1 MKLLQTSCAAVTAA
15 FGLVLLA
22 ALRGQVRR
30 HWSFFA
36 LSLVTLGAPIYA
48 AAQAVPKE
56 LALSYAGC
64 TFVHFGTDGIE
75 SLQVTHAMVQAC
87 PSGRAQGWTLFGAR
101 SVLRMGTG
109 SSQFNFVNIGWMQ
122 DGRFVGA
129 HLTLL
134 EIGAIVNITA
144 MSRARV
150 AERRD
155 SNYSLQALSDLIR
168 SEAQISG
175 AAGQEVAVKTMLDAA
190 RTWDANPSGYVQ
202 QYLQPAQDDRVTT
215 GRSARGG

>member
-1 MKLLQTSCAAVTAA
+1 MKLLQTRCAAIAA
-15 FGLVLLA
+15 VFGLVLSA
-22 ALRGQVRR
+22 TMRNQLRRF
-30 HWSFFA
+30 WFCFA
-36 LSLVTLGAPIYA
+36 LCLVTLGAPIFA

-56 LALSYAGC
+56 MLQSYAGC
-64 TFVHFGTDGIE
+64 SFVHFGTDRIE

-87 PSGRAQGWTLFGAR
+87 PAGRAQGWALYGAR
-101 SVLRMGTG
+101 SVLRMGVG